1 MPFLLLLL
9 LTLVCLPEP
18 QERSA
23 PPDWLGTE
31 GCVVLTWLNVLIVA
45 GVAAFVGMRA
55 RRTLLRQPALRDEF
69 LHRYPRWRFY
79 HLVGLIAVYGTALF
93 LFGWGRV
100 ASFPLG
106 EARGVIPGAEV
117 LVLAPFLAGL
127 VLSWALFYDAEK
139 ALYDSGPLSAM
150 GQPFWGRSSYLI
162 FHIRQNL
169 ALVMVPVL
177 LVIVVKHLPRFLP
190 QGADESQQ
198 IGTIAAGLGALLVLA
213 TMPWMMRLV
222 LGLKPLPAGPLA
234 ERLLAASRR
243 LKFRCSGILV
253 WNTRSGMAN
262 AMVVGVL
269 PWLRYVVLTDRLIAE
284 MTPEEVEAVFG
295 HEVGHV
301 KHRHMTYYMT
311 FLTVSLFVVWTGGAW
326 LLHLNAVRD
335 ALDVVVARFSNAE
348 RVQDLLNLTTHRD
361 LSMLPVVALL
371 GAYIFVVFGF
381 VSRRCERQADVYGCR
396 TVSCGDPSC
405 RAHDPGVGYSIAAAG
420 LCATGIRTFIS
431 ALDKVAVLNGI
442 SRDKPGWLRSW
453 QHSTIASRIDFLQRV
468 LADRSVEKHF
478 QRRVRLIKWALFL
491 GMAVLLAIF
500 SIAWQ
505 KQSGDE
511 GAENNA
517 ALQATASKAFDEALV
532 KPPHMAA
539 RTAPSE

>member
-18 QERSA
+18 QDRSP

-31 GCVVLTWLNVLIVA
+31 GCVVLTWLNVLVVA
-45 GVAAFVGMRA
+45 GVAGFLGMRA

-79 HLVGLIAVYGTALF
+79 HLVGLIAVYGVALF

-106 EARGVIPGAEV
+106 EGRGAIPGAEL

-127 VLSWALFYDAEK
+127 VLSWTLFYDAEK
-139 ALYDSGPLSAM
+139 ALHDCGPLSGM
-150 GQPFWGRSSYLI
+150 GPAFWSRSSYLM
-162 FHIRQNL
+162 FHVRQNL
-169 ALVMVPVL
+169 ALIMVPVL

-190 QGADESQQ
+190 QAGDESQQ
-198 IGTIAAGLGALLVLA
+198 VGTIAGGLGALLVLG

-284 MTPEEVEAVFG
+284 MTPDEVEAVFG

-301 KHRHMTYYMT
+301 KHRHMTYYMA
-311 FLTVSLFVVWTGGAW
+311 FITVSLFVLSTAGAW
-326 LLHLNAVRD
+326 LLHLNAVRG
-335 ALDVVVARFSNAE
+335 ALDWVVARFSNAGSFE
-348 RVQDLLNLTTHRD
+348 DLLNLTAHRD

-371 GAYIFVVFGF
+371 GMYIFVVFGF
-381 VSRRCERQADVYGCR
+381 VSRRCERQADIYGCR
-396 TVSCGDPSC
+396 AVSCADPSC
-405 RAHDPGVGYSIAAAG
+405 RAHEPVAPYAAGAGG

-431 ALDKVAVLNGI
+431 ALDKVAALNGI

-453 QHSTIASRIDFLQRV
+453 QHSTIANRIDFLQRV
-468 LADRSVEKHF
+468 LADRGVEKRF

-500 SIAWQ
+500 SFAWQ
-505 KQSGDE
+505 KQGGE
-511 GAENNA
+511 ENA
-517 ALQATASKAFDEALV
+517 ADNAAAQRSASRAFDELFV
-532 KPPHMAA
+532 KPPRTAA